1 MIKLNSITCGYGK
14 TPVQSDITFEINNGD
29 VVMITG
35 PNGVGKST
43 LLKVLANILYPTNG
57 TVDYD
62 WSEVKDPRQFIGY
75 LPDSLSIYR
84 SMKVKDLAELHWNAF
99 GVHPDPLPLLKKAS
113 INWNSRIKE
122 LSVGQRVIFHLSL
135 ILSTSPRL
143 ILVDEILHT
152 VDPYLRSLALET
164 LVKTM
169 ADRKPT
175 VVMVNLNY
183 SEVEHLVNR
192 VIFLTKDGILL
203 NETAQYL
210 LDNAKL
216 VASET
221 TPENTYATRTS
232 SGKTEHLVIPGA
244 GKQLK
249 LSDILTM
256 LMTGSY
262 SRNIEEVQVCG
273 KRR

>member
-14 TPVQSDITFEINNGD
+14 TPVQSDITFEINDGD

-35 PNGVGKST
+35 PNGAGKST
-43 LLKVLANILYPTNG
+43 LLKVLANILYPTEG
-57 TVDYD
+57 TVDYG
-62 WSEVKDPRQFIGY
+62 WPGVKDPRQFIGY
-75 LPDSLSIYR
+75 LPDSLSIYK

-99 GVHPDPLPLLKKAS
+99 GVQPDPLPLLKKAS
-113 INWNSRIKE
+113 INWNSKIKE

-135 ILSTSPRL
+135 ILSTGPKL
-143 ILVDEILHT
+143 ILIDEILHSI
-152 VDPYLRSLALET
+152 DPYLRSLALET

-175 VVMVNLNY
+175 IVMVNLNY
-183 SEVEHLVNR
+183 NEVEHLVNR
-192 VIFLTKDGILL
+192 VIFLTKNGILL
-203 NETAQYL
+203 NESTQYL

-216 VASET
+216 ERSDTA
-221 TPENTYATRTS
+221 PENTFATRTG
-232 SGKTEHLVIPGA
+232 SGKTEHLVIPGT
-244 GKQLK
+244 GEQLK

-262 SRNIEEVQVCG
+262 NRNNEEV
-273 KRR
+273 

>member
-14 TPVQSDITFEINNGD
+14 TPVQSDISFEINDGD

-43 LLKVLANILYPTNG
+43 LLKVLANILYPTKG
-57 TVDYD
+57 TVDYG
-62 WSEVKDPRQFIGY
+62 WPEVKDPRQFIGY
-75 LPDSLSIYR
+75 LPDSLSIYK

-99 GVHPDPLPLLKKAS
+99 GVQPNPLPLLNKAS
-113 INWNSRIKE
+113 ISWSSKIKE

-143 ILVDEILHT
+143 ILIDEILHT
-152 VDPYLRSLALET
+152 VDPYLRSLALKT
-164 LVKTM
+164 LVKNM
-169 ADRKPT
+169 ADKKPT

-183 SEVEHLVNR
+183 NEVEHLVNR

-203 NETAQYL
+203 NKSTQYL

-216 VASET
+216 IASEKA
-221 TPENTYATRTS
+221 PKNTYATRTNP
-232 SGKTEHLVIPGA
+232 GKAEHLVIPGT
-244 GKQLK
+244 GEQLK

-262 SRNIEEVQVCG
+262 SRSNEEV
-273 KRR
+273 